1 MKFSLSI
8 KDMIEVH
15 DQIIDEFGGDRG
27 IVSESSLHYI
37 IEHATKNKYN
47 EDFFT
52 LLTKIL
58 RSITIDH
65 PFVDGN
71 KRTGLV
77 IVESVLQE
85 NDMILDMSEKE
96 KEDFILNVAKL
107 KLSEEDIKKI
117 LKENTSD
124 Y

>member
-107 KLSEEDIKKI
+107 KFNEEYIKKI